1 MSTLSDYLHA
11 AAVPY
16 TQGYADA
23 LADRHPFADNMLG
36 LYQMLREYNIQ
47 PVGVKSNDKSFD
59 DLPLPFIA
67 HMGIS
72 FVVVTDV
79 KDNTVTYLW
88 EGRTET
94 FTREEFL
101 KHWSGNAL
109 LGEVTEQSGESEY
122 EKRIGGMR
130 RKRLIHSLIALLSL
144 GFVLSSYLV
153 QQSYKH
159 GGCNATMLLSVVGL
173 YICCLLLKK
182 QKHLHTAIGDKICSL
197 FSHKDC
203 THILDSPAAQLWGF
217 SWCEIGIGYF
227 STNILLLALYP
238 QLMSYVLWCNV
249 ATLPYTVWSIAYQR
263 KVRSWCML
271 CVAVQIVL
279 WCIFLSGIL
288 FPYNAWWNL
297 SSLSVG
303 GFLFVVGCYVL
314 SVLIIHVVAEKLFAV
329 DDSGELQRQLVAI
342 KANEQLF
349 VASLKQ
355 QPYYAAAE
363 EMHSCIQWGN
373 PDATLRITVFSNPHC
388 NPCVRMLQKIDALLR
403 KAGDKLSVQYFLT
416 SFNDDLL
423 ESNRVLIGIMKSQP
437 PGEAARLLKEWY
449 ESGKNEA
456 KTFYTHHPYDAV
468 AQEVKEELALHARF
482 KETTKLQATPT
493 VLINGYLKPSYYD
506 IEDLFYHT
514 ETMIE

>member
-1 MSTLSDYLHA
+1 MSTLRDFLDA
-11 AAVPY
+11 TGTPY
-16 TQGYADA
+16 TQRYVDE
-23 LADRHPFADNMLG
+23 LTDRHPFANSMLG
-36 LYQMLREYNIQ
+36 LSQMLREYKIQ
-47 PVGVKSNDKSFD
+47 TIGIRSNDKSFD

-67 HMGIS
+67 HLGTS
-72 FVVVTDV
+72 FIVIVNVTS
-79 KDNTVTYLW
+79 TTITYLW
-88 EGRTET
+88 EGREEQ
-94 FTREEFL
+94 FTREDFL
-101 KHWSGNAL
+101 QHWTGNVL
-109 LGEVTEQSGESEY
+109 LGEISADSEEPEYKKHVCELKKKKRVHSTIIILASLFVFLPYFSHRSYMQAESN
-122 EKRIGGMR
+122 I
-130 RKRLIHSLIALLSL
+130 L
-144 GFVLSSYLV
+144 
-153 QQSYKH
+153 
-159 GGCNATMLLSVVGL
+159 MLLSMAGF
-173 YICCLLLKK
+173 YISYLLLRK

-227 STNILLLALYP
+227 ATNVLLLALYP
-238 QLMSYVLWCNV
+238 QLMPYILWCNV

-263 KVRSWCML
+263 KVKSWCML
-271 CVAVQIVL
+271 CMAVQIVL

-288 FPYNAWWNL
+288 FPYNAWWDL

-303 GFLFVVGCYVL
+303 RFLFVVGCYVL
-314 SVLIIHVVAEKLFAV
+314 SLLIIHVVAEKLFAV

-363 EMHSCIQWGN
+363 EIRSCIQWGN

-388 NPCVRMLQKIDALLR
+388 NPCVRMHQKIDALLR

-423 ESNRVLIGIMKSQP
+423 ESNRVLIGITRTQS
-437 PGEAARLLKEWY
+437 PGEATRLLNEWY
-449 ESGKNEA
+449 ENGKNEA

-468 AQEVKEELALHARF
+468 ALEVEEELTLHARF
-482 KETTKLQATPT
+482 KEATKLQATPT

-514 ETMIE
+514 ETIIE